1 MSSITIKAIHESSHS
16 SIPILLNIS
25 LNHSKFYLI
34 EVLINTLYTLTQTLH
49 SLIQVSIIVARHK
62 SPPHKEFYLIPS
74 INPPLIIPLV
84 VYH

>member
-1 MSSITIKAIHESSHS
+1 
-16 SIPILLNIS
+16 
-25 LNHSKFYLI
+25 
-34 EVLINTLYTLTQTLH
+34 
-49 SLIQVSIIVARHK
+49 VARHK